1 MLAQAAVFLEILRAV
16 AGSARVSAPH
26 A

>member
-16 AGSARVSAPH
+16 AGSARASAPH

>member
-1 MLAQAAVFLEILRAV
+1 MQAQAAVFLEILRAV
-16 AGSARVSAPH
+16 AGSARASAPH